1 MKYYFITGTGRGIG
15 KALAEN
21 LLKNEDVK
29 VTGISR
35 TATIK
40 HKNYSHIITNLS
52 DLNDTESIFFPT
64 LENADEIVL
73 INNSGVISEI
83 LRVGKLKNQSIIN
96 DYHVNIVSPSILMN
110 NFIKKYQQ
118 YENKRVILNISSGAG
133 RHNIDAW
140 GVYCASKSAMDMLS
154 KNIEIEQNFYP
165 EIKRIKVFSV
175 APGVVDT
182 KMQEQIR
189 AVSVTEFSDVE
200 KFIQMKQNKELAGTD
215 KTALLLLRIIDN
227 QTKYSNVLLDIRN
240 IEN

>member
-154 KNIEIEQNFYP
+154 QNIEIEQNFYP